1 VKRYGGRRIGRL
13 GSVSWDLGQILRPTF
28 HRYWEL
34 ESMGA
39 SVGIGNGHS
48 DDLVCIEVKVPT
60 VIVRRIN
67 RMAGYG

>member
-1 VKRYGGRRIGRL
+1 VRFSGARRLGRL
-13 GSVSWDLGQILRPTF
+13 GSVYWDTGQILRPTF

-39 SVGIGNGHS
+39 SVGIGNGNS
-48 DDLVCIEVKVPT
+48 DDLVCINVEVPT

-67 RMAGYG
+67 RMAGYE